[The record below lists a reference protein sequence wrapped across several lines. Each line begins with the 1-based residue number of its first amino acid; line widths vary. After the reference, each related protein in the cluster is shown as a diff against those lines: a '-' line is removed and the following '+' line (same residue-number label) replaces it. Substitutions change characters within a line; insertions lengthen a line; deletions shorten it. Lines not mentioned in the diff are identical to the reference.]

1 MCLTLVTKGNW
12 SLKIS
17 YLGFGY
23 QNELVSKLV
32 SNQLVNNYTFL
43 FIIVTILVTNNF

>member
-1 MCLTLVTKGNW
+1 MVVTIKGNW

-32 SNQLVNNYTFL
+32 SS
-43 FIIVTILVTNNF
+43 

>member
-1 MCLTLVTKGNW
+1 MVLATKGNW

-32 SNQLVNNYTFL
+32 SN
-43 FIIVTILVTNNF
+43 